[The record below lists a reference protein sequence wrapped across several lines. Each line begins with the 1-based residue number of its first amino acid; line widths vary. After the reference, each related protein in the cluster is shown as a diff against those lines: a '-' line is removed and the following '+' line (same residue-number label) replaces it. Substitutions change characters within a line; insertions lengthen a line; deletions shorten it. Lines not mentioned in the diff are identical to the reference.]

1 MRENIK
7 DLKLGEIY
15 DDYVRL
21 KAMDEKY
28 RYCSN
33 STVFNKAAEGL
44 MTVLKNEI
52 TRRKL
57 EELDA
62 NHDFKP
68 TQKESKELSETENV
82 TATISTEDITDYKPY
97 TSTYTQES
105 NNLADMWAYSTTQN
119 NDERLNVNGKKSDVY

>member
-15 DDYVRL
+15 DDYVQL

-33 STVFNKAAEGL
+33 SSVFYEAAGVL
-44 MTVLKNEI
+44 MALLKDEI

-57 EELDA
+57 EELEA
-62 NHDFKP
+62 NHNLGPLCKKLD
-68 TQKESKELSETENV
+68 ELSEFKNV
-82 TATISTEDITDYKPY
+82 TTTISTEDVTDYQQY
-97 TSTYTQES
+97 TNTYTQNDS
-105 NNLADMWAYSTTQN
+105 VPNDMY
-119 NDERLNVNGKKSDVY
+119 LV

>member
-15 DDYVRL
+15 DDYVQL
-21 KAMDEKY
+21 KAMDDKY

-33 STVFNKAAEGL
+33 SIVFNKAAEGR
-44 MTVLKNEI
+44 MTLLKDEI

-57 EELDA
+57 EELET
-62 NHDFKP
+62 NHGFKP
-68 TQKESKELSETENV
+68 IQKESKELREPENV

-119 NDERLNVNGKKSDVY
+119 NDERLNGNGKKADVY

>member
-1 MRENIK
+1 MRTNIR
-7 DLKLGEIY
+7 DLELGEIY
-15 DDYVRL
+15 DDYVQL
-21 KAMDEKY
+21 KAIEEKY
-28 RYCSN
+28 HYCGN
-33 STVFNKAAEGL
+33 SIVFNKAAEGL
-44 MTVLKNEI
+44 MTLLKDEI

-57 EELDA
+57 EELET

-68 TQKESKELSETENV
+68 IQKESKELREPENV
-82 TATISTEDITDYKPY
+82 TTTISTEDITDYKPY

>member
-1 MRENIK
+1 MRANIR
-7 DLKLGEIY
+7 DLELGEIY
-15 DDYVRL
+15 DDYVQL
-21 KAMDEKY
+21 KAIEEKY
-28 RYCSN
+28 HYCGN
-33 STVFNKAAEGL
+33 SIVFNKAAEGL
-44 MTVLKNEI
+44 MTLLKNEI

-57 EELDA
+57 KELET

-68 TQKESKELSETENV
+68 IQKESKELREPENV

>member
-7 DLKLGEIY
+7 DLKLGELY
-15 DDYVRL
+15 DDYVQL

-33 STVFNKAAEGL
+33 SSVFHEAAGVL
-44 MTVLKNEI
+44 MALLKNEI

-57 EELDA
+57 KELET
-62 NHDFKP
+62 NHNLGP
-68 TQKESKELSETENV
+68 LRKESEELSETENV

-97 TSTYTQES
+97 TSTYTQDC
-105 NNLADMWAYSTTQN
+105 NNLADMWAFSSTQN
-119 NDERLNVNGKKSDVY
+119 NDERLNANGKKSDVY

>member
-15 DDYVRL
+15 DDYVQL
-21 KAMDEKY
+21 KAIEEKY
-28 RYCSN
+28 YYCGN
-33 STVFNKAAEGL
+33 SIVFNKAAEGL
-44 MTVLKNEI
+44 MTLLKNEI

-57 EELDA
+57 KELET
-62 NHDFKP
+62 NHDSKP
-68 TQKESKELSETENV
+68 IQKESEELGEPENV
-82 TATISTEDITDYKPY
+82 TATISTKDITDYKPY
-97 TSTYTQES
+97 TSTYTQDG